1 MANTALQVLRTST
14 SGRTPNTTASYATN
28 SAYIGA
34 GGLALNMADGI
45 LFSSNGTSG
54 NLFTVGQNSYTY
66 YASNGLVTIVG
77 PSTNAARSIYTGYGQ
92 GVGGGFGSPGNGTGF
107 GIYLNY
113 NITGNKQL
121 IFADP
126 DNLTSNVLRIGVISG
141 AISIDSLN
149 SSGGGT
155 SANVVFGSGIIVQQG
170 VYANDGN
177 QSYFSAINATGNI
190 NAASYTTTG
199 ITINATAIVPTSNS
213 SGQTLGNSISRFVLS
228 ANTIDATGAITGTTA
243 NLSTSVNSA
252 LLTVGTSF
260 SANTSKVFFGN
271 SISNTTITGTPS
283 VLLQNSTSQAN
294 LTSATLTIGTTIAN
308 ASAVAATLIS
318 GTANVS
324 IGSSANLTFA
334 SGAKIIDSTA
344 SQGTAG
350 QVLTSNGTG
359 NVYWSTVASGSTN
372 VAAQYTWT
380 NTQTFSNTIT
390 FSSTAASGNAT
401 SGAIQVTGGVGVANN
416 VYVGGR
422 VGFSNSTNISVVYQY
437 YNLATTS
444 LDTVFG

>member
-14 SGRTPNTTASYATN
+14 SGRIPNTTATYATN

-34 GGLALNMADGI
+34 GGLALNMADGV

-54 NLFTVGQNSYTY
+54 NLFTVGQNSYSY

-92 GVGGGFGSPGNGTGF
+92 GIGGGFGVLAAANGTGF

-113 NITGNKQL
+113 NASGNKQL

-126 DNLTSNVLRIGVISG
+126 DNLNSNVIRIGVISG

-213 SGQTLGNSISRFVLS
+213 SGQTLGNTISRFVLS
-228 ANTIDATGAITGTTA
+228 ANTIDATGAITGTT
-243 NLSTSVNSA
+243 
-252 LLTVGTSF
+252 
-260 SANTSKVFFGN
+260 
-271 SISNTTITGTPS
+271 
-283 VLLQNSTSQAN
+283 
-294 LTSATLTIGTTIAN
+294 
-308 ASAVAATLIS
+308 IS
-318 GTANVS
+318 GTVNVS

-437 YNLATTS
+437 YNSITTS